1 VQIETVALES
11 RSRSAADAALGLCY
25 GSPMRV
31 ELELE
36 EYGPDALDRAYAE
49 LARAAKSYEGPN
61 GFAAP
66 MSAHIVTATK

>member
-1 VQIETVALES
+1 VIETVELTSHA
-11 RSRSAADAALGLCY
+11 RSAKDAARGLCY

-31 ELELE
+31 ELED
-36 EYGPDALDRAYAE
+36 YGPDAVDSVFAGV
-49 LARAAKSYEGPN
+49 AKVAQRFEGPD